1 MKRLYLQAIPKR
13 RMKGFYLDKN
23 APRWIILGIDL
34 AAVLLAL
41 LLAYLLRFNFS
52 IPEEEYRH
60 FPVTFS
66 LALFVKLVA
75 FYIFKPYAGV
85 IRHTGLNDFMR
96 IFLAIA
102 ISSIAYAFINVIRF
116 FTGGYFLIPYSVI
129 VIDFLLAVFIM
140 GSVRV
145 TVKLVYHELQR
156 TSKSKIRVAIYGAGQ
171 SGLTAK
177 RALDRLIDSKYDV
190 AAFFDD
196 DKSKVGKRLE
206 GTPILSGEEL
216 EEFLISDKPDQLII
230 AVQNIENEKKSEI
243 VELALNYKVKPLNV
257 PPVADWINGEINIKQ
272 IKDIRIE
279 DLLGRK
285 QIQLDL
291 DKIRDQLNGKIVL
304 VTGAAGSIGSGLVR
318 QIAKFNPEKIL
329 MLDQAESPIYEIDLE
344 IKEVYGNS
352 IAEVVMGDIRDAHRM
367 ENVFRTFKPQ
377 VVYHA
382 AAYKH
387 VPLMEDNPAEAIR
400 TNVNGTKTLVDLA
413 DKYKV
418 ERFVMV
424 STDKAVNP
432 TNVMGASKRIAEIY
446 AQSKS
451 EVSDTQYITTRFG
464 NVLGSNGSVI
474 PLFRK
479 QIEKGGPITVTHPD
493 ITRFFMTI
501 PEACQ
506 LVLEAGM
513 MGTGGEIFIFD
524 MGKSVKI
531 IDLAKKMIRLSGLEL
546 GRDIQIKFSG
556 LRPGEK
562 LYEELLANEENTL
575 KTHHPQIMIAK
586 VRAYSFDLMSSQ
598 INDLVSLH
606 DSQDNMAIV
615 KKMKELVPE
624 YISKNSIYSKLDQA

>member
-1 MKRLYLQAIPKR
+1 
-13 RMKGFYLDKN
+13 MKGFYLDKN
-23 APRWIILGIDL
+23 APRWIILGIDM

-96 IFLAIA
+96 IFMAVV
-102 ISSIAYAFINVIRF
+102 ISSITYAFINVARF

-145 TVKLVYHELQR
+145 TVKLVYHEIQR
-156 TSKSKIRVAIYGAGQ
+156 TSKSKTRVAIYGAGQ

-177 RALDRLIDSKYDV
+177 RALDRLIDSKYNV

-206 GTPILSGEEL
+206 GTPILSGNEL
-216 EEFLISDKPDQLII
+216 EDFLISDKPDQLII

-272 IKDIRIE
+272 IKDVSIE

-291 DKIRDQLNGKIVL
+291 DQISSQLSGKIVL

-318 QIAKFNPEKIL
+318 QIAKFNPERIL

-344 IKEVYGNS
+344 IKEAYGNS

-367 ENVFRTFKPQ
+367 ENVFSTFKPQ

-413 DKYKV
+413 DKYQV

-446 AQSKS
+446 AQSKNG
-451 EVSDTQYITTRFG
+451 VSNTQYITTRFG

-479 QIEKGGPITVTHPD
+479 QIEKGGPVTVTHPD

-513 MGTGGEIFIFD
+513 MGEGGEIFIFD

-586 VRAYSFDLMSSQ
+586 VRAFSFDLMSTQ
-598 INDLVSLH
+598 INNLISLH

-624 YISKNSIYSKLDQA
+624 YLSKNSVYSKLDP

>member
-1 MKRLYLQAIPKR
+1 
-13 RMKGFYLDKN
+13 MKGFYLDKN

-102 ISSIAYAFINVIRF
+102 ISSISYAFINVIRF

-243 VELALNYKVKPLNV
+243 VELALNYKVKPLNA

-291 DKIRDQLNGKIVL
+291 EKISDQLNGKIVL

-318 QIAKFNPEKIL
+318 QIAKFNPERIL

-367 ENVFRTFKPQ
+367 ENVFKTFRPQ

-413 DKYKV
+413 DKYNV

-432 TNVMGASKRIAEIY
+432 TNVMGASKRIAEVY
-446 AQSKS
+446 AQSKNA
-451 EVSDTQYITTRFG
+451 VSDTQYITTRFG

-479 QIEKGGPITVTHPD
+479 QIEKGGPVTVTHPD

-586 VRAYSFDLMSSQ
+586 VRAYSFDLMASQ

-624 YISKNSIYSKLDQA
+624 YISKNSVYSKLDQA